1 MVMTRWVALMLA
13 GCLCLWPALSLGDGK
28 TGPTIMNPGGE
39 AAAGSHQPLAQS
51 WSGQGRQI
59 LLAPFY
65 LIAGKPDRV
74 QVERVIVTL
83 SFSDHPQDETM
94 DWGRPQIRSAIYGM
108 LKSMAAGDLS
118 TRIAGLVRNHGTSSG
133 AVAAK
138 VSRTYV
144 LLP

>member
-1 MVMTRWVALMLA
+1 M
-13 GCLCLWPALSLGDGK
+13 
-28 TGPTIMNPGGE
+28 
-39 AAAGSHQPLAQS
+39 
-51 WSGQGRQI
+51 
-59 LLAPFY
+59 
-65 LIAGKPDRV
+65 

-83 SFSDHPQDETM
+83 SFSDRYQGETM
-94 DWGRPQIRSAIYGM
+94 NWGRPQIRSAIYGI

-118 TRIAGLVRNHGTSSG
+118 TEIAGLVRDHGTSPG